1 MHGRPRSLLPVCLLA
16 CLTVETAYGQ
26 TTTDIQREALVAQAG
41 QGGLETSIE
50 GLRTLYSQTQN
61 TRVRSDLIALQVRA
75 GQYQEALAVCSWCQP
90 GDFTENELANLAGA
104 ARSAGDYPKALSLF
118 QALTYRNPNN
128 AEGWLGRALVQTDM
142 GNYTMADIALQQYSQ
157 VAGTTTAGLEA
168 RGYLASRTSNAMQ
181 ELGARQALVEQ
192 DPANTNEL
200 QALYRLAVGLGASS
214 AARQIMQT
222 NPTVFSES
230 DRLWLTYY
238 EAVTDIRLGI
248 HTDQPSRTRAGLAQ
262 INSVLQSAGTP
273 PELVTLAE
281 YDKVVALAELRQ
293 FPEAE
298 ALAMRLESQHGQL
311 PTYVNRARAYALNG
325 LGRPN
330 QATTLYENLIQQAP
344 EKGSDPDD
352 PLNEGLF
359 YSYTDAQRFRDA
371 DRLLAAWRAG
381 EPEQRWDF
389 TRTTRIENPNY
400 QKILLLEILLTSWR
414 GDTGAASERLASYL
428 DQAPGDPYLWQIKG
442 DLERDRGWP
451 RKAEE
456 SYQHAEQLMP
466 PTQRDAPRHG
476 VLLSRL
482 QRGQWRDTTTQIAN
496 ELATARPSPT
506 RDELAREWRELR
518 APQLSSTVARSEGQG
533 SGTQASKEWRYE
545 VLLEGPRDENGSRA
559 FAQRIGQYGEFEG
572 ENLYAAYTA
581 AGYEWN
587 LYPATVTIAA
597 GHGAQLNNDFM
608 ARTELRYAVSDHLTT
623 TLGVEINTP
632 DTPLRAL
639 RDGVTADRYRGELA
653 YRHDERG
660 AGAIGLM
667 ATDFTDS
674 NLRQSVYGYWDQ
686 ILYHFDRWQV
696 NGEIQASASRNDE
709 VEASYFNPRRD
720 ANLGGV
726 LSLSYELPLDY
737 RKSFTQTLALGSGHY
752 WQEDQDSENTW
763 SVGYQHEWLIAPT
776 LSIEYGISR
785 QRAVYDGTPEYDN
798 SISASFVWRFL

>member
-26 TTTDIQREALVAQAG
+26 ANTDIQREALVIQARNG
-41 QGGLETSIE
+41 ALEPSIE
-50 GLRTLYSQTQN
+50 GLKNLYDQTQDR
-61 TRVRSDLIALQVRA
+61 RVREDLIALQVRA
-75 GQYQEALAVCSWCQP
+75 GRFQEALDVCAWCRP
-90 GDFTENELANLAGA
+90 DDYTDSELATLGGA
-104 ARSAGDYPKALSLF
+104 ARSAGDYPKALLLF
-118 QALTYRNPNN
+118 QTLTYRNPANP
-128 AEGWLGRALVQTDM
+128 EGWLGRALVQTDM
-142 GNYTMADIALQQYSQ
+142 GSYTLADISLQQYSQ
-157 VAGTTTAGLEA
+157 VAGVTTAGLEA
-168 RGYLASRTSNAMQ
+168 RGYLAARTSNAMQ
-181 ELGARQALVEQ
+181 ELSARQALTEQ

-214 AARQIMQT
+214 AARQIMQS
-222 NPTVFSES
+222 NPDVFSAS

-238 EAVTDIRLGI
+238 EAITDIRLGI
-248 HTDQPSRTRAGLAQ
+248 HTDQPSRTRSGLTQ
-262 INSVLQSAGTP
+262 LNSVLQSADAP
-273 PELVTLAE
+273 RELIVLAE

-298 ALAMRLESQHGQL
+298 ALAARLENQHGQL
-311 PTYVNRARAYALNG
+311 PDYVNRARAYALSG

-330 QATTLYENLIQQAP
+330 QAATLYESLIRQAP
-344 EKGSDPDD
+344 EKGTDPDD

-371 DRLLAAWRAG
+371 DRLLAAWLAD

-389 TRTTRIENPNY
+389 TRTTRIDNPNY
-400 QKILLLEILLTSWR
+400 QKVLLLDVLLTAWR
-414 GDTGAASERLASYL
+414 GDAGAASERLASYQA
-428 DQAPGDPYLWQIKG
+428 QAPGEPYLWQMKG

-451 RKAEE
+451 RKAEA

-466 PTQRDAPRHG
+466 PSQRDAARHG

-482 QRGQWRDTTTQIAN
+482 QRGQWRDTTTQIAH
-496 ELATARPSPT
+496 ELATARPSPS
-506 RDELAREWRELR
+506 RDEMAREWRELR
-518 APQLSSTVARSEGQG
+518 APQLTSTVARSEGEG
-533 SGTQASKEWRYE
+533 SGTQASREWRYE
-545 VLLEGPRDENGSRA
+545 VLLEGPRNENGSRA
-559 FAQRIGQYGEFEG
+559 FAQRIGQYGEFEE

-587 LYPATVTIAA
+587 LHPATLRVAA
-597 GHGAQLNNDFM
+597 GHGAQLNDDFL
-608 ARTELRYAVSDHLTT
+608 AQAELRYDISDHLTT

-737 RKSFTQTLALGSGHY
+737 RQSFTQTLSLGSGHY
-752 WQEDQDSENTW
+752 WQEDEDSENTW
-763 SVGYQHEWLIAPT
+763 SVGYQHQWQLAPT
-776 LSIEYGISR
+776 FSIEYGISR